1 MNFNPKFYLWAPLRK
16 NNNIDNNNNDNNN
29 NKNNNKR
36 KLLVIGLLRGGT
48 QVKHWLEMSH
58 KLQET
63 YNLRYIYTLKGNK
76 KLKDVIYTQNWK
88 PVEVG
93 HNISNNEKVT
103 ESQF

>member
-1 MNFNPKFYLWAPLRK
+1 MNFNPKFYLWAPLRE

-63 YNLRYIYTLKGNK
+63 YNLIYIYIEG
-76 KLKDVIYTQNWK
+76 
-88 PVEVG
+88 
-93 HNISNNEKVT
+93 
-103 ESQF
+103 